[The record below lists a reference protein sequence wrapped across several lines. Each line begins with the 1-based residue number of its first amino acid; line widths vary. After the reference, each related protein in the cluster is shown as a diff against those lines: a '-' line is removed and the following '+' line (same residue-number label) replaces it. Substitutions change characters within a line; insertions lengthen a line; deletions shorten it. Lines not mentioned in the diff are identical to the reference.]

1 MKQNM
6 IAMMAEN
13 FTSFWQQRNAKERRL
28 LSMAT
33 VIVLIALIYWIFINP
48 ALTNK
53 AKLETSIPQLRL
65 QVSEMAAMSA
75 QYAQIATAMT
85 ENIEPVSREVLEASL
100 LRKGIKAQSLTASD
114 DIVRLQISSVAYSV
128 IMEWM
133 LEMQKAARLTV
144 EEVKLTALPE
154 KGQVGVVLTMK
165 QQKAAS

>member
-6 IAMMAEN
+6 IAMMAES
-13 FTSFWQQRNAKERRL
+13 FASFWQQRNAKERRL

-33 VIVLIALIYWIFINP
+33 VIVLFALIYWIFINP

-53 AKLETSIPQLRL
+53 AKLEASIPQLRL

-144 EEVKLTALPE
+144 EEAKLTALPE